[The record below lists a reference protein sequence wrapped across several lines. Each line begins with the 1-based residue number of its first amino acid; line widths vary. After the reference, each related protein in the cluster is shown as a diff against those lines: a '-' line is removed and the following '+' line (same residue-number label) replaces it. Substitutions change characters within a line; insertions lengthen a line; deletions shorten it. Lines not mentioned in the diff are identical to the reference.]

1 MQRSFTQ
8 PAESSSSPSVLL
20 VVTAVVLGLAGLAL
34 AIAGAW
40 LIALGGSWYYLVA
53 GLGLIASALLL
64 RRGGGIGLLFYAA
77 VVLLTLVWALWEVGF
92 DWWPLAAR
100 GDVFFVFGLFLLS
113 PWVAR
118 ALARRDA
125 TGIGGTRAVLGVV
138 LAAFLVAAVFSWTR
152 EPGRIEGI
160 APLADAP
167 VGAQVNAAAALAS
180 PPPPKDDWTAYG
192 GTAFGQRYSAL
203 DQITPANVA
212 QLEEAWHFR
221 TGDVR
226 GQPGDPEETTF
237 EVTPLKIGERLFL
250 CTPHQAVIA
259 LDATTGAQIWRYTP
273 EVRKS
278 LALQHLTCRG
288 LSYHAGGAAASAAPV
303 TASAVPA
310 PASGQPAAPVGGDCN
325 AKLFMPTA
333 DGRILALNPDTG
345 KPCMAFGG
353 GTGQIDLWK
362 NMPNVKPGSY
372 YSTSPVVVTRSL
384 IVVGGTVLDN
394 VSTQETSGVI
404 RAFDVNTGALVW
416 NWDSGNPEETAPIA
430 ADRTYTVNSPNS
442 WSISSVD
449 EALGLVYV
457 PTGNQPPDQW
467 GGKRT
472 EGAERYSSSVVALD
486 LASGRVRWSFQTV
499 HHDLWDYDVPS
510 QPSLID
516 LRVGSETIPA
526 LVQPTKQGELFVL
539 DRRNGRPIVPV
550 NERPAPQGA
559 AAGDRT
565 APTQPVSGLSFDP
578 PALKPSDMWGGTI
591 FDQLAC
597 RIAFHRLRYE
607 GRFTPPS
614 TQGSLIYPGNFGV
627 FNWGSIAVDPQR
639 QIAFTTPA
647 SLAFVSKL
655 VPRADA
661 TSLYVQGK
669 SRPNDSLPALNENF
683 GAPFAVKL
691 SAFTSVFGLPCQAPP
706 WGHVAAADL
715 RSGKVI
721 WKHKNGTVRDSSPLP
736 LPFAMGVPNLGGPVM
751 TAGGVAFLSGTL
763 DQYVRG
769 YDVGNGKELWRSRLP
784 AGGQATPMTYRGRD
798 GRQYVLVAAGGH
810 GSLGTRTGDHVIAY
824 ALPKR

>member
-1 MQRSFTQ
+1 MTRSSVQFTQ
-8 PAESSSSPSVLL
+8 PAESSSPSALL
-20 VVTAVVLGLAGLAL
+20 VVVAVLIGLAGLGL
-34 AIAGAW
+34 VVAGAW

-64 RRGGGIGLLFYAA
+64 RRGGGIGLFFYAA

-100 GDVFFVFGLFLLS
+100 GDVFFVVGLFLLT

-118 ALARRDA
+118 SLARRDA
-125 TGIGGTRAVLGVV
+125 TGIGRARGVLGVV
-138 LAAFLVAAVFSWTR
+138 LAAFLLAAVFSWTR

-160 APLADAP
+160 APLPDAP
-167 VGAQVNAAAALAS
+167 SNAAAAAALDS

-192 GTAFGQRYSAL
+192 GTGFGQRYSAL
-203 DQITPANVA
+203 DQITPANVG

-250 CTPHQAVIA
+250 CTPHQAVVA
-259 LDATTGAQIWRYTP
+259 LNATTGEQLWRYTP
-273 EVRKS
+273 EIKRP

-288 LSYHAGGAAASAAPV
+288 LSYYAGAAAQPAAAS
-303 TASAVPA
+303 TASPSPTPA
-310 PASGQPAAPVGGDCN
+310 PAGDCD

-333 DGRILALNPDTG
+333 DGRVLALNPENG
-345 KPCMAFGG
+345 KPCLAFGG
-353 GTGQIDLWK
+353 GSGQIDLWK
-362 NMPNVKPGSY
+362 NMPNVSLGSY

-394 VSTQETSGVI
+394 VSTKETSGVI

-499 HHDLWDYDVPS
+499 HHDLWDYDVPA

-539 DRRNGRPIVPV
+539 DRRNGKPIVPV

-559 AAGDRT
+559 ATGDRT

-647 SLAFVSKL
+647 SLAFVSRL
-655 VPRADA
+655 VPRADD
-661 TSLYVQGK
+661 TTHYVQGK
-669 SRPNDSLPALNENF
+669 GQPTGSLPALNENF
-683 GAPFAVKL
+683 GAPFAIKL
-691 SAFTSVFGLPCQAPP
+691 NPFTSVFGLPCQAPP
-706 WGHVAAADL
+706 WGHVAGADL
-715 RSGKVI
+715 RTGKVVWI
-721 WKHKNGTVRDSSPLP
+721 HKNGTVRDSSPLP

-784 AGGQATPMTYRGRD
+784 AGGQATPMTYRGSD
-798 GRQYVLVAAGGH
+798 GRQFVLVAAGGH